1 MSERVLII
9 DDSLTVR
16 MDLAEAFES
25 ASFAVVLCASA
36 KEARDALRASR
47 PDVIVLDVVLPD
59 GDGVELL
66 REIRASA
73 SCAGAAVLMLS
84 TEAEVRD
91 RVRAMQTGAD
101 EYVGK
106 PYDRTYVVAKAREL
120 LRERGTQ
127 TPPAASVLVIDDS
140 ATFRERLR
148 ETLEA
153 AGYVVTTASTGEEGL
168 QTAASIRPN
177 AIIVDGELPGIDGPT
192 VIRRIRLDGALRGTP
207 CLLLTAAQETDVELR
222 ALDAGADA
230 FVRKDEEL
238 GLVLARLAAAMRDT
252 DGDEQP
258 TPSLLGPRKVLAVD
272 DDPGYV
278 QALAS
283 ALRDEG
289 LDVAIARSG
298 EEALEVLAVQTMDCV
313 LIDDDM
319 PGLGGLE
326 TCRSIKAASFAR
338 DLPVIVLTSGDER
351 AAIVEGIAA
360 GADDCVSR
368 TTELS
373 VLKAHVRAQIRRKQ
387 LHDENRRIRE
397 QRLRSE
403 FEAAE
408 ARAARELAEARA
420 ALAEELQRK
429 NQELEAFTS
438 SVSHDLRAPLRSI
451 DSFTRMLEEDYNER
465 LDDTGR
471 GYIKRVRTATK
482 RMSEIIE
489 DLLKLARVSAV
500 ELRRQPVDVSAEARS
515 ILGQLRD
522 RDPSRAVETRVADG
536 LAVDADRGLFRTM
549 LENLLSNAWK
559 YTARTERAV
568 IEVGAADHAGERV
581 LFVRDNGAGFDPAQA
596 DKLFRPFQRLHAASE
611 FEGTGIGLATVYRIV
626 TRHGGRVWAEGAVG
640 AGATVYFRI

>member
-1 MSERVLII
+1 MTDTVVII

-25 ASFAVVLCASA
+25 AGFAVVLCASA
-36 KEARDALRASR
+36 EAARDALRTSR
-47 PDVIVLDVVLPD
+47 PGVIVLDVVLPD

-73 SCAGAAVLMLS
+73 TTSEAAVLMLS
-84 TEAEVRD
+84 SEAEVRD

-106 PYDRTYVVAKAREL
+106 PYDRSYVVAKAREL
-120 LRERGTQ
+120 LRVRGA
-127 TPPAASVLVIDDS
+127 PAGTSTTVLVVDDS
-140 ATFRERLR
+140 VTFRERLR
-148 ETLEA
+148 ETLEG
-153 AGYVVTTASTGEEGL
+153 AGYVVMTASSGEEGL
-168 QTAASIRPN
+168 QVAASHRPS
-177 AIIVDGELPGIDGPT
+177 AIIVDGELPGIDGAT

-207 CLLLTAAQETDVELR
+207 CLLLTAARGSDAEVR

-230 FVRKDEEL
+230 FVLKDEDL
-238 GLVLARLAAAMRDT
+238 TLVLARLSAAMRDA
-252 DGDEQP
+252 GDAEQQAA
-258 TPSLLGPRKVLAVD
+258 SLLGPHKVLAID
-272 DDPGYV
+272 DDPDYV
-278 QALAS
+278 QALAE
-283 ALRDEG
+283 ALRDDG
-289 LDVAIARSG
+289 VDVAIARSG
-298 EEALEVLAVQTMDCV
+298 EEGLEVLAVQAMDCV
-313 LIDDDM
+313 LIAADL

-326 TCRSIKAASFAR
+326 TCRSIKAAPFAR
-338 DLPVIVLTSGDER
+338 DLPVILMTSGDER
-351 AAIVEGIAA
+351 AALADGLAA
-360 GADDCVSR
+360 GADDFTAK

-373 VLKAHVRAQIRRKQ
+373 LVKAHVRAQLQRKQ
-387 LHDENRRIRE
+387 RHDENRRIRE

-408 ARAARELAEARA
+408 AMAARELAAARA

-429 NQELEAFTS
+429 NQELEAFSS

-471 GYIKRVRTATK
+471 GYIRRVRAATK
-482 RMSEIIE
+482 RMGELIE

-500 ELRRQPVDVSAEARS
+500 ELRVQPVDVTAEARS

-522 RDPSRAVETRVADG
+522 RDPARNVDVRVADHL
-536 LAVDADRGLFRTM
+536 LAEADRGLFRTM

-559 YTARTERAV
+559 YTARKERAS
-568 IEVGAADHAGERV
+568 IEVGSTDRSGERV
-581 LFVRDNGAGFDPAQA
+581 FFVRDNGAGFAAEQA
-596 DKLFRPFQRLHAASE
+596 DRLFRPFQRLHAASE
-611 FEGTGIGLATVYRIV
+611 FEGTGIGLATVHRIV
-626 TRHGGRVWAEGAVG
+626 TRHGGRVWAEGAPD